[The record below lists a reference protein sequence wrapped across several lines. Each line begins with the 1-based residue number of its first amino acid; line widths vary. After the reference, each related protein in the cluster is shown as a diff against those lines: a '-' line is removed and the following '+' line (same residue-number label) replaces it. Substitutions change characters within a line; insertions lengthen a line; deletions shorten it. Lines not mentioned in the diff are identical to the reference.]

1 MTISRGICPALLL
14 VASLL
19 APPLLCAAPP
29 APAEVTVRVKDL
41 ARFEGTSESAVLGY
55 GLVVG
60 LSGTGDSSRNRAT
73 VQSVSNMLREFG
85 LQVPP
90 ESLNTRN
97 VAAVLVTAE
106 LPAELRVGDRLDV
119 NVSAIGDARSLAGG
133 TLSLTPLLAADR
145 EVYAMAQ
152 GALSVGGFRFEQNGN
167 VAQKNF
173 PASAIV
179 AQGAIA
185 QRSSAGRGAST
196 SVDLLLTQPDYTT
209 AQRMAAAI
217 NQALPAAGAQALEAG
232 RVRLGGAP
240 RPGPEFVAFVA
251 AIENVGVAPGA
262 RARVVVNERT
272 GTVVA
277 GGEVTI
283 SPVTF
288 AQGDLRVSIS
298 ERLRVSQPGGV
309 LLGAGPDVR
318 TAVVPDT
325 RLRVRED
332 TVDTVDLPRGA
343 SIAEL
348 VDALKAIK
356 ASPGEVVSILQGIK
370 RAGALHAEL
379 VIQ

>member
-1 MTISRGICPALLL
+1 
-14 VASLL
+14 
-19 APPLLCAAPP
+19 
-29 APAEVTVRVKDL
+29 
-41 ARFEGTSESAVLGY
+41 
-55 GLVVG
+55 
-60 LSGTGDSSRNRAT
+60 
-73 VQSVSNMLREFG
+73 

-133 TLSLTPLLAADR
+133 TLMLTPLLAADR

>member
-1 MTISRGICPALLL
+1 
-14 VASLL
+14 
-19 APPLLCAAPP
+19 
-29 APAEVTVRVKDL
+29 
-41 ARFEGTSESAVLGY
+41 
-55 GLVVG
+55 
-60 LSGTGDSSRNRAT
+60 
-73 VQSVSNMLREFG
+73 
-85 LQVPP
+85 
-90 ESLNTRN
+90 
-97 VAAVLVTAE
+97 
-106 LPAELRVGDRLDV
+106 
-119 NVSAIGDARSLAGG
+119 
-133 TLSLTPLLAADR
+133 
-145 EVYAMAQ
+145 
-152 GALSVGGFRFEQNGN
+152 VGGFRFEQNGN

-185 QRSSAGRGAST
+185 QRSGAGRGAST
-196 SVDLLLTQPDYTT
+196 TVDLLLTQPDYTT
-209 AQRMAAAI
+209 AQRMASAI
-217 NQALPAAGAQALEAG
+217 NQALPSAGAQALEAG

-277 GGEVTI
+277 GGDVTI

-348 VDALKAIK
+348 VAALKAIK

>member
-1 MTISRGICPALLL
+1 MTISRGICPVLIL

-19 APPLLCAAPP
+19 APSLLSAAPP

-133 TLSLTPLLAADR
+133 TLMLTPLLAADR

>member
-1 MTISRGICPALLL
+1 MGQSRASCPALILI
-14 VASLL
+14 AALL
-19 APPLLCAAPP
+19 APSFVSAAPNT
-29 APAEVTVRVKDL
+29 PAEVTVRVKDL
-41 ARFEGTSESAVLGY
+41 ARFEGMAESAVLGY

-90 ESLNTRN
+90 ESLNARN

-119 NVSAIGDARSLAGG
+119 NVAAIGDARSLAGG
-133 TLSLTPLLAADR
+133 TLLLTPLLAADR

-185 QRSSAGRGAST
+185 QRSGAGRGAST
-196 SVDLLLTQPDYTT
+196 TVDLLLTQPDYTT
-209 AQRMAAAI
+209 AQRMASAI
-217 NQALPAAGAQALEAG
+217 NQALPSAGAQALEAG

-277 GGEVTI
+277 GGDVTI

-348 VDALKAIK
+348 VAALKAIK